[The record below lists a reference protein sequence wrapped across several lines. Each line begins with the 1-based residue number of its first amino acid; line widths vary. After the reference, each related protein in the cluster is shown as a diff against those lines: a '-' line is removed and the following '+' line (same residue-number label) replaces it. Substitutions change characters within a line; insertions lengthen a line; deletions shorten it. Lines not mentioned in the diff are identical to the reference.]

1 MNIYSGGEIKFISE
15 NDLSTSA
22 VDGGISVAI
31 SMIFVILWCIDMS
44 LLPVHQSFSMISKL

>member
-44 LLPVHQSFSMISKL
+44 LLPVH